1 MPRSKNST
9 FFYIGLLFFFLSVV
23 SAYSQDEKTY
33 LEAID
38 EAVLSGDTTA
48 IIRAWY
54 ALGRHYD
61 NNYQIEKSNDVLKY
75 TVSLAT
81 DHKNNLALGT
91 VANYLASNLSQIG
104 ESDSAIIYYTKAV
117 HAFANV
123 PDSSKMAFVLINLG
137 DELATRGRFKEAAE
151 QALRAVRIKESTR
164 DSVNLAYVYQKVGEV
179 YKLAGETAKWD
190 EYVHKAYS
198 LIHKEECASIS
209 AIVSIYNDLGGIA
222 EIHENFNVALQY
234 YDTLIHIA
242 REHDYKSAIGVAL
255 NNRAKIYKKQ
265 GELQKAIE
273 TAIESQAYAKPS
285 AYSAITGKN
294 LLAELYLAFENF
306 SDARQYAVQSMED
319 DKIDNFPEEKM
330 RAARMLYQIDK
341 KKGDFGK
348 ALLWME
354 MYKEL
359 SDSIR
364 DKEMR
369 TSILD
374 LEMAYE
380 TEKKEAQIELLTAE
394 NKIKAQRIR
403 SGIIILVVMIVIV
416 VLVLY
421 ILHIRRKQSIY
432 MQNDL
437 QQKILRSQMNPHF
450 LFNVLGSIQ
459 SFMIKNEPAKASG
472 YLSQFASLV
481 RATLEYSASESISL
495 EHELE
500 MLKNYIEL
508 EQMRMPEKFDYSIEL
523 HDIEEPDFIHIP
535 PMLVQPFVENS
546 VKHGFKDM
554 SNDGKITIRI
564 TGLSEMLKI
573 DIEDN
578 GVGIHS
584 HVDKT
589 KNHTSRSG
597 EIVSKRLQLLRRK
610 YKRLPPVTISL
621 LDDNTKRGTHVEINI
636 PIINPEK

>member
-1 MPRSKNST
+1 LR
-9 FFYIGLLFFFLSVV
+9 
-23 SAYSQDEKTY
+23 
-33 LEAID
+33 AID
-38 EAVLSGDTTA
+38 EAKLSGDSTA
-48 IIRAWY
+48 VIRAWY

-61 NNYQIEKSNDVLKY
+61 SNHQIEKSNEVLKY
-75 TVSLAT
+75 TVSLAEE
-81 DHKNNLALGT
+81 HKNNPALGT
-91 VANYLASNLSQIG
+91 VANYLASNFSQIG
-104 ESDSAIIYYTKAV
+104 ESDSAIIYFTKALK
-117 HAFANV
+117 AFANV

-137 DELATRGRFKEAAE
+137 DELATRGRFKEAAG
-151 QALRAVRIKESTR
+151 QALWAVRIKESAR

-179 YKLAGETAKWD
+179 YKLAGETAKWE
-190 EYVHKAYS
+190 EYVQKAYK
-198 LIHKEECASIS
+198 LIHIEGCASLS

-222 EIHENFNVALQY
+222 EVHENYTCALQY

-242 REHDYKSAIGVAL
+242 REHDYRSAIGVAL

-265 GELQKAIE
+265 GELQKALD
-273 TAIESQAYAKPS
+273 TAIESQAYARPS
-285 AYSAITGKN
+285 AYSAITGNN
-294 LLAELYLAFENF
+294 LLAELYLAFGNI
-306 SDARQYAVQSMED
+306 SDARKYAIQSIED
-319 DKIDNFPEEKM
+319 EKVDIFPEEKM

-341 KKGDFGK
+341 EKGDFRK

-394 NKIKAQRIR
+394 NRIKAQRIR
-403 SGIIILVVMIVIV
+403 TGIIILVVMIVIV

-459 SFMIKNEPAKASG
+459 SFMIKNEPTKASG

-508 EQMRMPEKFDYSIEL
+508 EQMRIPDKFDYSIEIMN
-523 HDIEEPDFIHIP
+523 IEEPDFIQIP
-535 PMLVQPFVENS
+535 PMLIQPFVENAI
-546 VKHGFKDM
+546 KHGFQDVEYKGLLRISVSD
-554 SNDGKITIRI
+554 NDNWVEFI
-564 TGLSEMLKI
+564 
-573 DIEDN
+573 IEDN
-578 GVGIHS
+578 GVGL
-584 HVDKT
+584 VDNEPSVKT
-589 KNHTSRSG
+589 HRSMAMDIF
-597 EIVSKRLQLLRRK
+597 EQRRTLIQHK
-610 YKRLPPVTISL
+610 YNSSFTF
-621 LDDNTKRGTHVEINI
+621 G
-636 PIINPEK
+636 IINKKDESPENSGVSIKIRMPILNPK